1 VHFATSVAHAILR
14 RQPKPERT
22 IVTQSALIIGASRGL
37 GAGLVEAF
45 AARGLAVT
53 ATVRDMATAPRAAA
67 RTLVCD
73 IADDLSVAAFA
84 DALGADRFDVLF
96 VNAGVYGPR
105 DGTAASIT
113 HDEFAKLFW
122 TNAVAPVRLVE
133 RIAGHAKP
141 DGVIA
146 LMTSR
151 MGSQALNAGGG
162 DTYRASKAAL
172 NSFAISWTKRANPTQ
187 AVLLFHPG
195 WVRTDMGGPNATLS
209 VEESVAAMAGTVLRE
224 RGTPGCRFL
233 DYAGATLAW

>member
-1 VHFATSVAHAILR
+1 MPNT
-14 RQPKPERT
+14 
-22 IVTQSALIIGASRGL
+22 ALIIGASRGL
-37 GAGLVEAF
+37 GAGLVDAF

-53 ATVRDMATAPRAAA
+53 ATVRDMAAAPAKAT
-67 RTLVCD
+67 RTLACD
-73 IADDLSVAAFA
+73 VADDASIETFA
-84 DALGADRFDVLF
+84 TALGDAAFDVLF
-96 VNAGVYGPR
+96 VNAGIYGPR
-105 DGTAASIT
+105 DGTPATIGRDA
-113 HDEFAKLFW
+113 FMQLFW
-122 TNAVAPVRLVE
+122 TNAVAPVRLLE
-133 RIAGHAKP
+133 RIGTRVKP

-172 NSFAISWTKRANPTQ
+172 NSFTISWTKRANPTQ

-209 VEESVAAMAGTVLRE
+209 VEESVAGMADTVLRQ

-233 DYAGATLAW
+233 DYSGATLDW

>member
-1 VHFATSVAHAILR
+1 MSQT
-14 RQPKPERT
+14 
-22 IVTQSALIIGASRGL
+22 ALVVGASRGL
-37 GAGLVEAF
+37 GAGLVAEL
-45 AARGLAVT
+45 AARGMQVT
-53 ATVRDMATAPRAAA
+53 ATVRDPAKAPAGAA

-73 IADDLSVAAFA
+73 IADDASIAALA
-84 DALGADRFDVLF
+84 AALAGSSFDVLF

-105 DGTAASIT
+105 DGTPASI
-113 HDEFAKLFW
+113 DRAAFMDLFW
-122 TNAVAPVRLVE
+122 TNAVAPVRLLE
-133 RIAGHAKP
+133 RIADRVKP

-151 MGSQALNAGGG
+151 MGSQALNTGGG

-172 NSFAISWTKRANPTQ
+172 NSFAISWEKRANPTQ

-209 VEESVAAMAGTVLRE
+209 VEESVKGMVDVLLKE

-233 DYAGATLAW
+233 DHSGATLAW

>member
-1 VHFATSVAHAILR
+1 LVV
-14 RQPKPERT
+14 
-22 IVTQSALIIGASRGL
+22 GASRGL
-37 GAGLVEAF
+37 GAGLVSEF
-45 AARGLAVT
+45 AARGAQVT
-53 ATVRDMATAPRAAA
+53 ATVRDQAKAPARAS

-73 IADDLSVAAFA
+73 IADDASMAGLAEALEDAAF
-84 DALGADRFDVLF
+84 DIVF

-105 DGTAASIT
+105 DGTPANIGRDSFM
-113 HDEFAKLFW
+113 DLFW
-122 TNAVAPVRLVE
+122 TNAVAPVRLLE
-133 RIAGHAKP
+133 RLADRAKP

-151 MGSQALNAGGG
+151 MGSQALNTGGG

-172 NSFAISWTKRANPTQ
+172 NSFVISWTKRANPTQ

-209 VEESVAAMAGTVLRE
+209 IEESVKGMVDVVLKE

-233 DYAGATLAW
+233 DYSGATLAW

>member
-1 VHFATSVAHAILR
+1 MTG
-14 RQPKPERT
+14 T
-22 IVTQSALIIGASRGL
+22 ALIIGASRGL
-37 GAGLVEAF
+37 GAGLVGELAK
-45 AARGLAVT
+45 RGWQVS
-53 ATVRDMATAPRAAA
+53 ATVRDPARAPKGAA

-73 IADDLSVAAFA
+73 IGDDASVAALEK
-84 DALGADRFDVLF
+84 ALGDEKFDLLF

-105 DGTAASIT
+105 DGTPASIGR
-113 HDEFAKLFW
+113 DGFMELFW
-122 TNAVAPVRLVE
+122 TNAVAPVRLLE
-133 RIAGHAKP
+133 KLAGHAKP

-151 MGSQALNAGGG
+151 MGSQALNTGGG

-195 WVRTDMGGPNATLS
+195 WVRTDMGGPGASLS
-209 VEESVAAMAGTVLRE
+209 VDESVSGIADVIARE

-233 DYAGATLAW
+233 DYSGATLAW